1 MSRINTAVKHT
12 EKTHEGAPAYRINA
26 EQQLRRSV
34 MACMLWEKQFYED
47 GESIAD
53 RIKSLVKKVKPQ
65 QVADIAVEARE
76 KMKLRHVP
84 LLLVRE
90 MARID
95 SHKGLVAET
104 LEKVIQ
110 RADELSEFMAIYWKE
125 KKQPIAASVKK
136 GLAAAFQKFNEYSL
150 QKYNR
155 DSEIKLRDVLFLCHA
170 KPKDKAQEKLWKRLV
185 NNELKTPD
193 TWEVVI
199 SECKTESQKKKEW
212 SRLLKEEKLGP
223 LALLRNLRNMDQAGV
238 SKTAIKDALDS
249 MKTERVLPFRFISAA
264 RYVPDLEPQL
274 ETAMFRSL
282 EKTEKLS
289 GKTVLLIDISGS
301 MAEKLSEKS
310 ELTRLDAGC
319 GLAIL
324 LREICEEVEIITF
337 NTAMYRV
344 PPRRGFALRDAIG
357 TANGGTHLGG
367 AVNAINTQIK
377 NDRLI
382 VITDEQSQ
390 DQVPSPKKNG
400 WMLNVSSYKNGVGYG
415 AWNRVDGWSESVIEY
430 IRESEKS

>member
-1 MSRINTAVKHT
+1 
-12 EKTHEGAPAYRINA
+12 
-26 EQQLRRSV
+26 